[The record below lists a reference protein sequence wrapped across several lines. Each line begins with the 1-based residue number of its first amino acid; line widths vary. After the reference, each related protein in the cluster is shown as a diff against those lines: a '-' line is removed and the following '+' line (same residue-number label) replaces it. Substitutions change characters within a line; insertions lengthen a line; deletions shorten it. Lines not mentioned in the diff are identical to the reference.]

1 MNEDKHERSYTMDES
16 EEQGGLS
23 EAERLAK
30 IREQESR
37 PAVNPRYQGL
47 TPGEIARSL
56 FRPRNPKI
64 AKIMDALRSRD

>member
-1 MNEDKHERSYTMDES
+1 MDEI
-16 EEQGGLS
+16 EGGVELS

-30 IREQESR
+30 IREQESF

-56 FRPRNPKI
+56 FRPRKSKI